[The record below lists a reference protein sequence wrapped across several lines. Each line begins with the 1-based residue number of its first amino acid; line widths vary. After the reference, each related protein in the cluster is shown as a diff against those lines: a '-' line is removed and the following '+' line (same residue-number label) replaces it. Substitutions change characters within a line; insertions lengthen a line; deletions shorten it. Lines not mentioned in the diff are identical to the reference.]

1 MLKRDLYYE
10 RIPTKSLRDD
20 VRYLGNIL
28 GRVIKKQ
35 EGESFFNLVEKIRL
49 MSKANTKNQ
58 NDKNR
63 FKKITSEIQ
72 RLKPIKIFKLARA
85 FTHFMNFIN
94 LSESIDASRKLD
106 EYENLNLKDK
116 HRNIFIEEIFESLFK
131 NKKLPSKKIYDIAK
145 NLYIGI
151 VLTAHPTEVK
161 RRTLIQ
167 KYHKITEIME
177 QRDLL
182 KHKPSKLKIL
192 EKKLYDEFTII
203 WNTDDLKRFKPTP
216 VEEARWGLAVI
227 EDSLWETIPKVYRRL
242 NDIFVKNMG
251 KSLPKN
257 FNPIE
262 FGSWMG
268 GDRDGNPNVTSL
280 TTKEV
285 ILLSRW
291 EAAKLYEKGL
301 TKLIRGLSME
311 KCSKKILRFTGKTYE
326 PYRVFLRPLRDK
338 MRKTHRHIENHLV
351 RKKPLNRKELLSSK
365 EEILKPL
372 RVVRDSLEKNQSEN
386 IASGELLDLMRRAKC
401 FGINLAKIDIRQES
415 SRHAQLLTEYIKK
428 KENSDYL
435 NWDEQK
441 RIKYLSK
448 SMKKKSKN
456 FKNFSFKNKENN
468 EVWSTFKILA
478 DEPTECLGAYV
489 ISMTSAA
496 SDILS
501 VYLMQ
506 KEADIKNR
514 LRVVPLF
521 ETLQDLKNAKSIME
535 KLFSLGWY
543 RRLIQYKQEIMI
555 GYSDSSKDA
564 GKLSASWHQ
573 YKLQEEIL
581 KIAKKYKIQLTFF
594 HGRGGS
600 AGRGGGPIQATMRSQ
615 PPESVYGRIRITDQG
630 EMIQQKYGY
639 EPLAKY
645 NLCSY
650 IGSVMQAT
658 LNPPPAPKESWRS
671 LIEKMTKISTSAY
684 RKNIN
689 ENSDFI
695 RYFKTVTPHLAL
707 GKLSIGSRP
716 SKRKNVDN
724 IQSLRAIPWVFAWT
738 QIRLMLPAW
747 LGTGD
752 ALKYSST
759 KKYKKTVTD
768 MEKNWPFFNSTMD
781 MLDMVISKVDPEI
794 SEVYENN
801 LADKKLKEVGNKLRS
816 EFNIIKRLNKYITPR
831 EILNQRKKFRTTVLV
846 RNIYSEVLNILQAVV
861 MNKISSK
868 KLKSEDIKYLND
880 AMMTSIAGISAAM
893 KNTG

>member
-49 MSKANTKNQ
+49 LSKANTRNKN
-58 NDKNR
+58 NKNKI
-63 FKKITSEIQ
+63 KKITQEIQ
-72 RLKPIKIFKLARA
+72 RLKPVKIFKLARA

-94 LSESIDASRKLD
+94 LTESIDASRKLD
-106 EYENLNLKDK
+106 EFENSNLKEK
-116 HRNIFIEEIFESLFK
+116 HKNIFIEEIFESLFK
-131 NKKLPSKKIYDIAK
+131 NKKINPQKIYNIAK
-145 NLYIGI
+145 NLHIGI

-167 KYHKITEIME
+167 KYHTITEIMD

-182 KHKPSKLKIL
+182 KNKPSRIKIL
-192 EKKLYDEFTII
+192 DKKLYDEFTII

-227 EDSLWETIPKVYRRL
+227 EDSLWDTIPKVYRRL
-242 NDIFVKNMG
+242 NAIFLKHMG
-251 KSLPKN
+251 KGLPKN

-268 GDRDGNPNVTSL
+268 GDRDGNPNVTST
-280 TTKEV
+280 TTKQV

-291 EAAKLYEKGL
+291 EAAKLYEKEL

-311 KCSKKILRFTGKTYE
+311 KCSKKILKITGKTYE

-338 MRKTHRHIENHLV
+338 MRKTHRHIERHLV
-351 RKKPLNRKELLSSK
+351 ANKPLNPKKLLFSK

-372 RVVRDSLEKNQSEN
+372 RVVRESLEQNQSEN

-401 FGINLAKIDIRQES
+401 FGVNLAKLDIRQES
-415 SRHAQLLTEYIKK
+415 SRHSQLITEYIKK
-428 KENSDYL
+428 QNKLNYL
-435 NWDEQK
+435 DWDEDK
-441 RIKYLSK
+441 KIKYLINSIK
-448 SMKKKSKN
+448 QKKNN
-456 FKNFSFKNKENN
+456 FKNFTFKNKENS

-478 DEPTECLGAYV
+478 EEPPECLGAYV

-496 SDILS
+496 SDILA

-506 KEADIKNR
+506 KEANIKNK

-521 ETLQDLKNAKSIME
+521 ETLQDLKNAKSIMD
-535 KLFSLGWY
+535 KLFSLSWY
-543 RRLIQYKQEIMI
+543 RKLIKNKQEIMI

-573 YKLQEEIL
+573 YKLQEEVL
-581 KIAKKYKIQLTFF
+581 KIAKKYKIELTFF

-600 AGRGGGPIQATMRSQ
+600 AGRGGGPIQATMKSQ
-615 PPESVYGRIRITDQG
+615 PPNSVYGRIRITDQG

-658 LNPPPAPKESWRS
+658 LNPPPKPKDSWRN
-671 LIEKMTKISTSAY
+671 LIEQKTQISTADY

-716 SKRKNVDN
+716 TKRKNVDN

-752 ALKYSST
+752 ALRYSSV
-759 KKYKKTVTD
+759 KKYKKTITD

-781 MLDMVISKVDPEI
+781 ILDMVISKVDPEI

-801 LADKKLKEVGNKLRS
+801 LADRKLQAVGDKLRS
-816 EFNIIKRLNKYITPR
+816 EFDVIKRLNKYITPV

-861 MNKISSK
+861 MNKLSSK
-868 KLKSEDIKYLND
+868 KLSKNDRKNLND

>member
-10 RIPTKSLRDD
+10 SIPTKSLRDD

-49 MSKANTKNQ
+49 LSKANTN
-58 NDKNR
+58 NRNNKNR
-63 FKKITSEIQ
+63 FKIIASEIQ
-72 RLKPIKIFKLARA
+72 RLKPVKIFKLTRA

-94 LSESIDASRKLD
+94 LTESIDASRKLD
-106 EYENLNLKDK
+106 EYENSNIKDK
-116 HRNIFIEEIFESLFK
+116 HKNIFIEEIFESLFK
-131 NKKLPSKKIYDIAK
+131 SKKISPNKIYNIAK

-167 KYHKITEIME
+167 KYHKITEILD

-182 KHKPSKLKIL
+182 KNKPSRLKIL
-192 EKKLYDEFTII
+192 DKKLYDEFTII
-203 WNTDDLKRFKPTP
+203 WNTDDLKRIKPTP

-242 NDIFVKNMG
+242 NAIFLKHMG
-251 KSLPKN
+251 KGLPKN

-268 GDRDGNPNVTSL
+268 GDRDGNPNVTSV
-280 TTKEV
+280 TTREV

-291 EAAKLYEKGL
+291 EAAKLYEKEL
-301 TKLIRGLSME
+301 TKLIRSLSME
-311 KCSKKILRFTGKTYE
+311 KCSKKILKKTGKTYE
-326 PYRVFLRPLRDK
+326 PYRVFLRPLRNK
-338 MRKTHRHIENHLV
+338 MRKTHRLIERHLV
-351 RKKPLNRKELLSSK
+351 AKKPLNQKKLLSSK
-365 EEILKPL
+365 EDILKPL
-372 RVVRDSLEKNQSEN
+372 RVVRESLEQTQNEN
-386 IASGELLDLMRRAKC
+386 IASADLLDLMRRAKC

-415 SRHAQLLTEYIKK
+415 SRHSQVLAEYIKIK
-428 KENSDYL
+428 NNSNYL
-435 NWDEQK
+435 AWDEAK
-441 RIKYLSK
+441 RIKYLSNTL
-448 SMKKKSKN
+448 KKKLD
-456 FKNFSFKNKENN
+456 FKKFNFKNKENK

-478 DEPTECLGAYV
+478 EEPTECLGAYV

-496 SDILS
+496 SDILA

-506 KEADIKNR
+506 KEADIKNK

-543 RRLIQYKQEIMI
+543 RKLIHNKQEIMI

-573 YKLQEEIL
+573 YKLQEDVL
-581 KIAKKYKIQLTFF
+581 KIAKKYKIELTFF

-615 PPESVYGRIRITDQG
+615 PPKSVYGRIRITDQG

-650 IGSVMQAT
+650 IGAVSQAS
-658 LNPPPAPKESWRS
+658 LNPPPQPKNSWRT
-671 LIEKMTKISTSAY
+671 LIEKMAEISKSSY

-689 ENSDFI
+689 QNSDFI
-695 RYFKTVTPHLAL
+695 KYFKTVTPHVSLS
-707 GKLSIGSRP
+707 KLSIGSRP

-747 LGTGD
+747 LGSAE
-752 ALKYSST
+752 ALRYANIKEFR
-759 KKYKKTVTD
+759 KTLYD
-768 MEKNWPFFNSTMD
+768 MERNWPFFNSMLD
-781 MLDMVISKVDPEI
+781 VLDMVISKVDPDI
-794 SEVYENN
+794 SKIYEEY
-801 LADKKLKEVGNKLRS
+801 LADDKLKRVGKKLRFQFEVIKKLNKEITPN
-816 EFNIIKRLNKYITPR
+816 EIIKA
-831 EILNQRKKFRTTVLV
+831 RKQFRTSVVV
-846 RNIYSEVLNILQAVV
+846 RSIYSEVLNIIQPIVIKKIKT
-861 MNKISSK
+861 NKNNLDK
-868 KLKSEDIKYLND
+868 KYLND
-880 AMMTSIAGISAAM
+880 ALLTSIAGISAAM

>member
-10 RIPTKSLRDD
+10 SIPTKSLRDD

-49 MSKANTKNQ
+49 LSKANTRNKN
-58 NDKNR
+58 NKNR
-63 FKKITSEIQ
+63 FKKIISEIQ
-72 RLKPIKIFKLARA
+72 RLKPVKIFKLARA

-94 LSESIDASRKLD
+94 LAESIDASRKLD
-106 EYENLNLKDK
+106 EFENSNLKDK
-116 HRNIFIEEIFESLFK
+116 HKNIFIEEIFESLFK
-131 NKKLPSKKIYDIAK
+131 DKKINPQKIYNIAK
-145 NLYIGI
+145 NLHIGI

-167 KYHKITEIME
+167 KYHKITEIMD

-182 KHKPSKLKIL
+182 KNKPSRLKIL
-192 EKKLYDEFTII
+192 DKKLYDEFTII
-203 WNTDDLKRFKPTP
+203 WNTDDLKRFKPSP
-216 VEEARWGLAVI
+216 VDEARWGLAVI

-242 NDIFVKNMG
+242 NAIFLKHMG
-251 KSLPKN
+251 KNLPKN

-268 GDRDGNPNVTSL
+268 GDRDGNPNVTS
-280 TTKEV
+280 TITKEV

-291 EAAKLYEKGL
+291 EAAKLYEKEL
-301 TKLIRGLSME
+301 TKLIRGLSMA
-311 KCSKKILRFTGKTYE
+311 KCSKKITKVTGKTYE

-338 MRKTHRHIENHLV
+338 MRITHRHIEKHLV
-351 RKKPLNRKELLSSK
+351 ANKPLNPKKLLSSK
-365 EEILKPL
+365 EDILKPL
-372 RVVRDSLEKNQSEN
+372 RVVRESLEQNQSEN

-415 SRHAQLLTEYIKK
+415 SRHSQLLAEFIKRNN
-428 KENSDYL
+428 NSSYL
-435 NWDEQK
+435 AWDEDK
-441 RIKYLSK
+441 KIKYLSNA
-448 SMKKKSKN
+448 MKTKKN
-456 FKNFSFKNKENN
+456 FKNFTFKNKENN

-478 DEPTECLGAYV
+478 DEPSECLGAYV

-496 SDILS
+496 SDILA

-506 KEADIKNR
+506 KQANIKNK

-521 ETLQDLKNAKSIME
+521 ETLQDLKNAKFIME
-535 KLFSLGWY
+535 KLFSLTWY
-543 RRLIQYKQEIMI
+543 RKLIQNKQEIMI

-573 YKLQEEIL
+573 YKLQEEVL
-581 KIAKKYKIQLTFF
+581 KIAKKYKIELTFF

-615 PPESVYGRIRITDQG
+615 PPKSVYGRIRITDQG

-658 LNPPPAPKESWRS
+658 LNPPPNPKDEWRN
-671 LIEKMTKISTSAY
+671 LIEKMTKISTAAY

-752 ALKYSST
+752 ALKYSSI
-759 KKYKKTVTD
+759 KKYKKILTD

-781 MLDMVISKVDPEI
+781 ILDMVISKVDPEI

-801 LADKKLKEVGNKLRS
+801 LADKELKDVGDKLRS
-816 EFNIIKRLNKYITPR
+816 EFDIIKKLNKYITPK

-861 MNKISSK
+861 MNKNSNK
-868 KLKSEDIKYLND
+868 KLKIDDKKYLND
-880 AMMTSIAGISAAM
+880 AMITSIAGISAAM

>member
-63 FKKITSEIQ
+63 FKKITLEIQ

-116 HRNIFIEEIFESLFK
+116 HKNIFIEEIFESLFK
-131 NKKLPSKKIYDIAK
+131 NKKLTSKKIYDIAK

-435 NWDEQK
+435 SWDEQK

-615 PPESVYGRIRITDQG
+615 PAESVYGRIRITDQG

-868 KLKSEDIKYLND
+868 KLKSEDTKYLND